1 MAAAM
6 NMAPRSPGLLA
17 GPHETRSAAAVFQGH
32 QHRPQPYPSKS
43 GLCTNGLL
51 DWGNEVS
58 EADGPQKCRT
68 VNALGWEMLVGGWE
82 MAGGRKWLE
91 WELRVGM
98 GILGEVGSFW
108 SGKRNGCT
116 VRLLGWEMTGVRNGC
131 GGRWLASKILVLCN
145 CPPWRCSG
153 KV

>member
-68 VNALGWEMLVGGWE
+68 VNALGWEMLVVGGKGRSGNCGWE
-82 MAGGRKWLE
+82 
-91 WELRVGM
+91 WEFL
-98 GILGEVGSFW
+98 
-108 SGKRNGCT
+108 
-116 VRLLGWEMTGVRNGC
+116 
-131 GGRWLASKILVLCN
+131 GRWDLFGVGNEMAVL
-145 CPPWRCSG
+145 
-153 KV
+153 

>member
-1 MAAAM
+1 VAAAM

-43 GLCTNGLL
+43 GLCTNGVLG
-51 DWGNEVS
+51 WGNEVS

-68 VNALGWEMLVGGWE
+68 VNALGWEMLVGWWE
-82 MAGGRKWLE
+82 MGGGKKWLE

-108 SGKRNGCT
+108 SGK
-116 VRLLGWEMTGVRNGC
+116 
-131 GGRWLASKILVLCN
+131 
-145 CPPWRCSG
+145 
-153 KV
+153 

>member
-32 QHRPQPYPSKS
+32 QHRPQPYPSKG

-91 WELRVGM
+91 WELREGM
-98 GILGEVGSFW
+98 GGGGEWLGVGILGEVGSFW
-108 SGKRNGCT
+108 SGK
-116 VRLLGWEMTGVRNGC
+116 
-131 GGRWLASKILVLCN
+131 
-145 CPPWRCSG
+145 
-153 KV
+153 